1 MHETPPTE
9 PPSTEP
15 PARFQITLPL
25 LFWWLFVVG
34 LLLAYLRL
42 LAATAGASL
51 GGVLFL
57 AAPAVGVAI
66 VLWYDYDTWPG
77 AAIMSLPPGAL
88 YVVGSLFDVN
98 DLSKQSELL
107 FAVLL
112 VGSWS
117 TLFGAVAMRLQ
128 RTAFDSLIELA
139 LLVLIIFAAFC
150 YGLPTMV

>member
-1 MHETPPTE
+1 MNELNE
-9 PPSTEP
+9 AP
-15 PARFQITLPL
+15 PAEPSPRFQITLPL
-25 LFWWLFVVG
+25 LFWWLFVVAIS
-34 LLLAYLRL
+34 LAYLRL
-42 LAATAGASL
+42 LATTAGASL

-57 AAPAVGVAI
+57 AAPAAGVA
-66 VLWYDYDTWPG
+66 LLLMYDYDIWPG
-77 AAIMSLPPGAL
+77 AAIMSLPAAAF

-98 DLSKQSELL
+98 DLSTQSEML

-128 RTAFDSLIELA
+128 RTSFESLIELS
-139 LLVLIIFAAFC
+139 LLVVIIFAAFC